1 MRKSF
6 KKYILPTLIAFSV
19 GFISQPSIKKYCK
32 NSDFCI
38 NLYNIKKKILYTKN
52 ILINNFRVPSY
63 ISDCEI
69 ESRLIVP
76 KDSLIVIGHAYG
88 SHKASNLRSNKN
100 ISPSII
106 DFYSKNKNNI
116 RNIIFSGDVLK
127 VPSIKK
133 WNNFYSNFD
142 ESTGIYIAP
151 GNHDI
156 GTNEDNAFLDI
167 FKIVNQQKQSNINYP
182 FYFSYQQSLFII
194 NNSIKMGN
202 SFKKIKSIINENKS
216 AKNIFV
222 VTHNVLPKILK
233 VHANS
238 ESKYPYIEDNKFL
251 DLGKEFKNKNINF
264 IYGDGGAFSYKK
276 RLVCKKIGNT
286 LHVVNGIGDKEDDL
300 ILIVNKGT
308 IYKKNIY
315 EKNF

>member
-1 MRKSF
+1 MRRSL
-6 KKYILPTLIAFSV
+6 KKYIFTTLIAFSV
-19 GFISQPSIKKYCK
+19 GFISKPFIKKYCK
-32 NSDFCI
+32 SSDFCT
-38 NLYNIKKKILYTKN
+38 NLYNIKKKTIYSKK

-63 ISDCEI
+63 VSDCDI
-69 ESRLIVP
+69 KSISNLP

-88 SHKASNLRSNKN
+88 SHKGSNLRGNQK
-100 ISPSII
+100 ISPSVI
-106 DFYSKNKNNI
+106 DFYSKNKKNI

-133 WNNFYSNFD
+133 WKNFYSNFE

-156 GTNEDNAFLDI
+156 GENEDNAFLDI
-167 FKIVNQQKQSNINYP
+167 FKIVNQQKGSNIIYP

-194 NNSIKMGN
+194 NNSIGMSN
-202 SFKKIKSIINENKS
+202 SVKKIKSIINENKS
-216 AKNIFV
+216 AKNIFI

-238 ESKYPYIEDNKFL
+238 ESKYPYIEDDKFL
-251 DLGKEFKNKNINF
+251 DLGKEIKNKNIHF
-264 IYGDGGAFSYKK
+264 IYGDGGAFPHKK

-286 LHVVNGIGDKEDDL
+286 FHVVNGIGDKEDDL
-300 ILIVNKGT
+300 ILIINKGI
-308 IYKKNIY
+308 IYKKNIN
-315 EKNF
+315 EKDF